1 MDFGTTK
8 HHSLRRKK
16 KNLIKPIPWGL
27 LIMGKDGR
35 RSVREQKFLAVNSF
49 STPKCN
55 DLGKSEKTVREF
67 RKSDSFPVKVHSIE
81 TEKRSFGSG

>member
-1 MDFGTTK
+1 LK
-8 HHSLRRKK
+8 NK
-16 KNLIKPIPWGL
+16 KNSLNKFLGTKYWGL

-35 RSVREQKFLAVNSF
+35 RSEREPKFLAVNIF
-49 STPKCN
+49 STPKWN

-67 RKSDSFPVKVHSIE
+67 RKSDSFPVKVHSVE